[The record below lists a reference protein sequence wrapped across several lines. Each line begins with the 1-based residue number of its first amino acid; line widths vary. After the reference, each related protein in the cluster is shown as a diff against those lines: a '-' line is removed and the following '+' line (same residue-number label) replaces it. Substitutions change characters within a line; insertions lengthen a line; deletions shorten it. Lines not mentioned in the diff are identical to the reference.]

1 MSDVILFHH
10 AQGLIRGVQAFAD
23 ELRAAGHRVTVPDLY
38 EGATFSVLED
48 GVAHAERIG
57 MDGIIDRGVAAAA
70 TLPAAIV
77 YAGFSLGVLPAQKL
91 AQTRP
96 GALGALLYHEGLAPS
111 TFGAAWPDQV
121 ALQVHVSEH
130 DQWAELDVVQQL
142 VKDAADAELYLY
154 PGSAHLFTDA
164 TLADYDEPAA
174 RLVLE
179 RSKEF
184 LGRWS

>member
-1 MSDVILFHH
+1 M
-10 AQGLIRGVQAFAD
+10 
-23 ELRAAGHRVTVPDLY
+23 
-38 EGATFSVLED
+38 
-48 GVAHAERIG
+48 AHAEQIG
-57 MDGIIDRGVAAAA
+57 FDEIIDRGVQAAAS
-70 TLPAAIV
+70 LPASIV

-96 GALGALLYHEGLAPS
+96 GALGALLYHEGVAAS

-121 ALQVHVSEH
+121 ALQVHLSEH
-130 DQWAELDVVQQL
+130 DQWSELDVAQKL
-142 VKDAADAELYLY
+142 VEDAADAELYVY

-164 TLADYDEPAA
+164 TLADYDEAAA